1 MWHKTFMSKTLAP
14 HKTSSPPVTECS
26 QSSFTFAK
34 HNRRQVSA
42 RFDGGVISSD
52 GGALLLREVDRR
64 IKLLPRLAFCFED
77 RRDRRRIE
85 HRVEEL
91 VSQRVYALA
100 LGYEDLNDHDELR
113 RDPLLA
119 LLVGKSDVAGQQ
131 RRRERDR
138 GQPLAGKSTLNRL
151 ERTTDGED
159 RYQKIRCDSEAIDR
173 LLVDVFV
180 EAHLQEPS
188 EVLLDIDATDT
199 PFDGQQEGRFFH
211 GYYGHYCYLPLYIFS
226 GEHVLCARQR
236 MSNQDAAAGAAEE
249 LERIVAQLR
258 AVWPKVKIILRGDS
272 GFCREELL
280 SWCEENQ
287 VDYVV
292 GLARNERLRSLI
304 EEALEEA
311 ASRQQQTGRPA
322 RVFTEFEY
330 QTLQSWSRARRVVA
344 KAEQLVGKQNPRYV
358 VTSLDG
364 ESWPP
369 QRLYEQLYCGRGEA
383 ENRIKEQLSLFADR
397 MSTETLRANQLR
409 LYLSS
414 LAYVLLVGL
423 RRLGLK
429 GTQWARAQTET
440 IRRGLLKIGAQVK
453 VSVRRVYLSL
463 ASGYPDEEAFAAV
476 YRALRPPG
484 PATL

>member
-1 MWHKTFMSKTLAP
+1 M
-14 HKTSSPPVTECS
+14 
-26 QSSFTFAK
+26 
-34 HNRRQVSA
+34 SA

-64 IKLLPRLAFCFED
+64 INLLPRLAACFED
-77 RRDRRRIE
+77 RRDPRRIE
-85 HRVEEL
+85 HQVGEL

-113 RDPLLA
+113 SDPLLA
-119 LLVGKSDVAGQQ
+119 LLAGKSDVAGQQ
-131 RRRERDR
+131 RSRERDR
-138 GQPLAGKSTLNRL
+138 GRPLAGKSTLNRL

-159 RYQKIRCDSEAIDR
+159 RYKKTRCDSEAIDR
-173 LLVDVFV
+173 LLVEVFV
-180 EAHLQEPS
+180 EAHSQEPA
-188 EVLLDIDATDT
+188 EIILDMDATDT

-236 MSNQDAAAGAAEE
+236 VANQDAAAGSVAE
-249 LERIVAQLR
+249 LERIVGQIREA
-258 AVWPKVKIILRGDS
+258 WPKVKIIVRGDS
-272 GFCREELL
+272 GFCRDELL
-280 SWCEENQ
+280 SWCEEKQ
-287 VDYVV
+287 VEYVL
-292 GLARNERLRSLI
+292 GLARNERLQSLL

-311 ASRQQQTGRPA
+311 AQRQQQTGRPA
-322 RVFTEFEY
+322 RVFREFAY

-358 VTSLDG
+358 VTSLDAG
-364 ESWPP
+364 RWPP

-423 RRLGLK
+423 RRLGLE
-429 GTQWARAQTET
+429 GTRWARAQTET

-463 ASGYPDEEAFAAV
+463 ASGYPYEEAFAAV

-484 PATL
+484 FATV

>member
-14 HKTSSPPVTECS
+14 HKTSSPATTECS
-26 QSSFTFAK
+26 QSSFSFGK
-34 HNRRQVSA
+34 HFRRQVSA

-64 IKLLPRLAFCFED
+64 IKLLPRLAACFED

-119 LLVGKSDVAGQQ
+119 LLVGKSDLAGQQ

-151 ERTTDGED
+151 EGTTDGGD
-159 RYQKIRCDSEAIDR
+159 RYKKISWDSAAIDR
-173 LLVDVFV
+173 LLVEVFL
-180 EAHLQEPS
+180 EAHPQEPA
-188 EVLLDIDATDT
+188 EVILDIDATDS
-199 PFDGQQEGRFFH
+199 PLHGQQEGRFFH
-211 GYYGHYCYLPLYIFS
+211 GYYRHYCYLPLYIFS
-226 GEHVLCARQR
+226 GEHILCARQR
-236 MSNQDAAAGAAEE
+236 VANQDAAEGSLAE
-249 LERIVAQLR
+249 LKRIVAQIR
-258 AVWPKVKIILRGDS
+258 GEWPEVKIIVRGDA
-272 GFCREELL
+272 GFCREELM
-280 SWCEENQ
+280 SWCETNGVE
-287 VDYVV
+287 YVL
-292 GLARNERLRSLI
+292 GLVRNERLRSLI
-304 EEALEEA
+304 DDALDEA
-311 ASRQQQTGRPA
+311 ARQQQQTGRPA
-322 RVFTEFEY
+322 RVFREFDY
-330 QTLQSWSRARRVVA
+330 QTLKSWSRARRVVA

-358 VTSLDG
+358 VTSLDA
-364 ESWPP
+364 ERWPA
-369 QRLYEQLYCGRGEA
+369 QALYEQLYCGRGEA

-397 MSTETLRANQLR
+397 MSSETLRANQLR
-409 LYLSS
+409 LHLSS

-429 GTQWARAQTET
+429 GTRWARAQTET
-440 IRRGLLKIGAQVK
+440 IRRGLLKIGAQVR
-453 VSVRRVYLSL
+453 VSVRRVQLSL
-463 ASGYPDEEAFAAV
+463 ASGYPYEEAFAAV

-484 PATL
+484 CATL

>member
-1 MWHKTFMSKTLAP
+1 MSKTLAP
-14 HKTSSPPVTECS
+14 QAESSPLSTECT

-34 HNRRQVSA
+34 HFRRQVSA

-52 GGALLLREVDRR
+52 GGALLLREVDQR
-64 IKLLPRLAFCFED
+64 IKLLPRLAACFED
-77 RRDRRRIE
+77 GRDPRRIE
-85 HRVEEL
+85 HRVGEL
-91 VSQRVYALA
+91 VSQRVYGLA

-113 RDPLLA
+113 RDPVLA
-119 LLVGKSDVAGQQ
+119 LLAGKSDVSGRQ

-138 GQPLAGKSTLNRL
+138 GQPLAGKSTLQRL
-151 ERTTDGED
+151 ERTTDGVD
-159 RYQKIRCDSEAIDR
+159 RYQKVRCVSEAIDR

-180 EAHLQEPS
+180 EAHSQEPS

-199 PFDGQQEGRFFH
+199 PLHGQQEGRFFH
-211 GYYGHYCYLPLYIFS
+211 GYYRHYCYLPLYIFS

-272 GFCREELL
+272 GFCRDELL
-280 SWCEENQ
+280 SWCEENK

-304 EEALEEA
+304 EEAIEQ
-311 ASRQQQTGRPA
+311 ASRQQQQTGRPA
-322 RVFTEFEY
+322 RVYSEFEY
-330 QTLQSWSRARRVVA
+330 RTLESWSRERRVVA

-358 VTSLDG
+358 VTSLDR
-364 ESWPP
+364 ERWPP

-409 LYLSS
+409 LHLSS

-440 IRRGLLKIGAQVK
+440 IRRGLLKIGALVK

-484 PATL
+484 PATV

>member
-1 MWHKTFMSKTLAP
+1 MSKTLAP
-14 HKTSSPPVTECS
+14 QAESSPLSTECT

-34 HNRRQVSA
+34 HFRRQVSV

-52 GGALLLREVDRR
+52 GGALLLREVDQR
-64 IKLLPRLAFCFED
+64 INLLPRLAACFED
-77 RRDRRRIE
+77 GRDSRRIE
-85 HRVEEL
+85 HRVGEL
-91 VSQRVYALA
+91 VSQRVYGLA

-113 RDPLLA
+113 RDPVLA
-119 LLVGKSDVAGQQ
+119 LLAGKSDVSGQR

-138 GQPLAGKSTLNRL
+138 GQPLAGKSTLQRL
-151 ERTTDGED
+151 EGTTDGVD
-159 RYQKIRCDSEAIDR
+159 RYQKVRCVSAAIDR

-180 EAHLQEPS
+180 EAHSQEPS

-199 PFDGQQEGRFFH
+199 PLHGQQEGRFFH

-258 AVWPKVKIILRGDS
+258 AVWPEVKIILRGDS
-272 GFCREELL
+272 GFCRDELL
-280 SWCEENQ
+280 SWREENR

-304 EEALEEA
+304 EQALEEA
-311 ASRQQQTGRPA
+311 SRQQQQTGRPA
-322 RVFTEFEY
+322 RVYSEFEY
-330 QTLQSWSRARRVVA
+330 RTLESWSRERRVVA

-409 LYLSS
+409 LHLSS

-429 GTQWARAQTET
+429 GTQWARAHTET
-440 IRRGLLKIGAQVK
+440 IRRGLLKIGALVK
-453 VSVRRVYLSL
+453 VSVRRVHLSL

-484 PATL
+484 PATV

>member
-1 MWHKTFMSKTLAP
+1 MSKTLAP
-14 HKTSSPPVTECS
+14 QAESSPLSTECT

-34 HNRRQVSA
+34 HFRRQVSA

-52 GGALLLREVDRR
+52 GGALLLREVDQR
-64 IKLLPRLAFCFED
+64 IKLLPRLAACFED
-77 RRDRRRIE
+77 GRDPRRIE
-85 HRVEEL
+85 HRVGEL
-91 VSQRVYALA
+91 VSQRVYGLA

-113 RDPLLA
+113 RDPVLA
-119 LLVGKSDVAGQQ
+119 LLAGKSDVSGRQ

-138 GQPLAGKSTLNRL
+138 GQPLAGKSTLQRL
-151 ERTTDGED
+151 ERTTDGVD
-159 RYQKIRCDSEAIDR
+159 RYQKVRCVSEAIDR

-180 EAHLQEPS
+180 EAHSQEPS

-199 PFDGQQEGRFFH
+199 PLHGQQEGRFFH
-211 GYYGHYCYLPLYIFS
+211 GYYRHYCYLPLYIFS

-236 MSNQDAAAGAAEE
+236 MSNQDAAAGAAE

-272 GFCREELL
+272 GFCRDELL
-280 SWCEENQ
+280 SWCEENK

-304 EEALEEA
+304 EEAIEQ
-311 ASRQQQTGRPA
+311 ASRQQQQTGRPA
-322 RVFTEFEY
+322 RVYSEFEY
-330 QTLQSWSRARRVVA
+330 RTLESWSRERRVVA

-358 VTSLDG
+358 VTSLDR
-364 ESWPP
+364 ERWPP

-423 RRLGLK
+423 RRLGLQ

-484 PATL
+484 PATV